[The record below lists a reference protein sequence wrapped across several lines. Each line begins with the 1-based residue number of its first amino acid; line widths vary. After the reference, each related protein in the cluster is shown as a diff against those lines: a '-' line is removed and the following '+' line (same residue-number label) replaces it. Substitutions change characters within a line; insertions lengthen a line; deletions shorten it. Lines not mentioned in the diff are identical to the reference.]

1 MKVAVI
7 QPSYIPWLGYFNM
20 IKWADIFIFYD
31 DVQYDNNGW
40 RNRNKI
46 LVNNKEKWL
55 TLSIDRK
62 SLSNNLKERR
72 LNKVQLTSRDQFR
85 NHKRLLEIYY
95 QKSKNL
101 YILEKLYFDEL
112 NNISSL
118 SESVIMHTSKI
129 CEFLNINTKLI
140 KSSDL
145 AFPESKYEFLEDPC
159 QKRNNKLL
167 WLLKKVGC
175 KEYISGISAK
185 EYLDLELFK
194 SQSINVHW
202 NQYIE
207 HFPDPH
213 MSIIHYL
220 LKHGKEEVIRY
231 QEGFFIDI

>member
-62 SLSNNLKERR
+62 LLSNNLKERI
-72 LNKVQLTSRDQFR
+72 LNKVQLTSKDQFE

-95 QKSKNL
+95 QNSKSL
-101 YILEKLYFDEL
+101 LILEEIYYEQL
-112 NNISSL
+112 NNISFL
-118 SESVIMHTSKI
+118 SEAVIMQTSKL

-140 KSSDL
+140 KSSEIDFAKSNDEL
-145 AFPESKYEFLEDPC
+145 PKDPC
-159 QKRNNKLL
+159 EKRNHKLL
-167 WLLKKVGC
+167 MLLKEVGC

-185 EYLDLELFK
+185 NYLDLELFE
-194 SQSINVHW
+194 SNSISVHW
-202 NQYIE
+202 NSYSE
-207 HFPDPH
+207 HFPDSKL
-213 MSIIHYL
+213 SIIHYL
-220 LKHGKEEVIRY
+220 LKHGRSEVIEY
-231 QEGFFIDI
+231 FENY